1 MPFLARRF
9 GAWARLVA
17 GMRESQKIG
26 GPRGWKY
33 WILLLWHLF
42 AALAAD
48 TKSGNG
54 VSRDGRR
61 HVKRMRGRRHVN
73 FYPHGLEWDPRY
85 ERLDLDGV
93 EGAASAKRKR
103 IQIKNVPPYARA
115 RAETRSFSRWL
126 GPVCTAM
133 RLEDVNNSVH
143 CRIVRASK
151 EKNVW

>member
-48 TKSGNG
+48 TKKKSQRTKRKG
-54 VSRDGRR
+54 VHETEWEWCIKRRQPAAREMCERAEAREFLPPRTRVGTPDMRGSIWMGLRGPRGQEKENSNQKCTTVCARKGRNKISRDGW
-61 HVKRMRGRRHVN
+61 G
-73 FYPHGLEWDPRY
+73 PC
-85 ERLDLDGV
+85 
-93 EGAASAKRKR
+93 
-103 IQIKNVPPYARA
+103 ARQ
-115 RAETRSFSRWL
+115 
-126 GPVCTAM
+126 
-133 RLEDVNNSVH
+133 
-143 CRIVRASK
+143 
-151 EKNVW
+151 